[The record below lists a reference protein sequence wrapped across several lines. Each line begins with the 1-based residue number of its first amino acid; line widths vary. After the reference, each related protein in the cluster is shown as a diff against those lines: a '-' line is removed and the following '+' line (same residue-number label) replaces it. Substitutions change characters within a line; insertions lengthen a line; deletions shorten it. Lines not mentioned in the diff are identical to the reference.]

1 MSNIQVISPVELK
14 AKLDNGEDIFILD
27 VREPNE
33 YEICNLT
40 PHLIP
45 LNTLQSRIHELDSN
59 KEIVV
64 YCHTGVRSA
73 YAVNFLLQH
82 GFNNV
87 KNLTGG
93 IEAWANKIDKNMA
106 RY

>member
-1 MSNIQVISPVELK
+1 MTNIPVISPAELK
-14 AKLDNGEDIFILD
+14 EKFDNSEDIFILD

-40 PHLIP
+40 RHLIP
-45 LNTLQSRIHELDSN
+45 LNTLPSRIHELDSN

-64 YCHTGVRSA
+64 YCHTGIRSA

-87 KNLTGG
+87 KNL
-93 IEAWANKIDKNMA
+93 IN
-106 RY
+106 